1 MAAYIGS
8 YGTQAFGT
16 EENSK
21 PNSVIMLYTGHN
33 DYNSQG
39 EPATFVAIGG
49 QDGIAS
55 PNTMK
60 RRIEQL
66 NAMGVPVN
74 TP

>member
-33 DYNSQG
+33 DYNHQG
-39 EPATFVAIGG
+39 EPATKAANPVA
-49 QDGIAS
+49 QMQ
-55 PNTMK
+55 TRRK
-60 RRIEQL
+60 RR
-66 NAMGVPVN
+66 
-74 TP
+74 